1 MEIRERLNNFIIWL
15 NKEERKNTILDSDL
29 YYQNKLVARKGY
41 SVISTNPAV
50 LYRINCLF
58 DDLFVNEDVELMKE
72 FLEILENSYK

>member
-29 YYQNKLVARKGY
+29 YYQNKLVAKKGY

-58 DDLFVNEDVELMKE
+58 DDLFVKEDVELMKE